1 MTSINV
7 SIPCN
12 GILATSLPLL
22 CIINS
27 VLTSW
32 GNDENFKSMVLDSKI
47 PVLVDFWAPW
57 CGPCK
62 MLAPT
67 LEEILN
73 ENPDKLSIV
82 KINIDENQE
91 MAAKYGIKSIP
102 TMLIFNKGELKN
114 QLVGSMPKKNIEEVL
129 LKEL

>member
-1 MTSINV
+1 MGNV
-7 SIPCN
+7 IE
-12 GILATSLPLL
+12 
-22 CIINS
+22 
-27 VLTSW
+27 

-47 PVLVDFWAPW
+47 TVLVDFWAPW

-62 MLAPT
+62 ILAPT

>member
-1 MTSINV
+1 MMK
-7 SIPCN
+7 
-12 GILATSLPLL
+12 
-22 CIINS
+22 
-27 VLTSW
+27 
-32 GNDENFKSMVLDSKI
+32 NFKSMVLDSKI

-129 LKEL
+129 LKE